1 MGFYG
6 GVLTE
11 CGTLVQKEGNR
22 PRSKGLRQSYV
33 EVVKGSECRDAT
45 RVRVE
50 VKGEEISKNVSRL
63 EHCLVGK

>member
-1 MGFYG
+1 M
-6 GVLTE
+6 
-11 CGTLVQKEGNR
+11 
-22 PRSKGLRQSYV
+22 

-50 VKGEEISKNVSRL
+50 VKGEEIRKNVSRL